1 MKEKKIRRTLSCQ
14 RAALIVNPR
23 SAKEKWR
30 RNPKLRHYMHRRF
43 PGRVYDQARDKAGM
57 IEIAEKLSLENDVL
71 VVLGGDGTLADIM
84 QGIFNSGRQN
94 EVIMGLVP
102 LGSGNAVR
110 RSLQIP
116 KQVKKAIKI
125 LRTGEPRPIDVID
138 IGGRIAN
145 LVSIGATAKATHK
158 KTRSKIPGLLGHLL
172 ASRILFTH
180 PREEMDVDLFDG
192 KDDKGRHFDQKSLH
206 LKLFDCIVNKINYF
220 GYNWAISPKAR
231 IDDGFLD
238 VTFFDIRAYSYVLY
252 FPLIYLGHYQK
263 ILKHY
268 KVKRMIIRGKDLHIQ
283 YNGEIMPTRDEI
295 ELKVLPRALRV
306 IGPQKSARNK

>member
-1 MKEKKIRRTLSCQ
+1 MKEKKIRRTLSNQ
-14 RAALIVNPR
+14 RVALIVNPK
-23 SAKEKWR
+23 SAKEKWKR
-30 RNPKLRHYMHRRF
+30 TLKLRQYMHRKF
-43 PGRVYDQARDKAGM
+43 PGRVYDQAKDKASM
-57 IEIAEKLSLENDVL
+57 IELAEKLSLENDVL
-71 VVLGGDGTLADIM
+71 VVLGGDGTFSDVM
-84 QGIFNSGRQN
+84 QGIFNAGRQN

-116 KQVKKAIKI
+116 KQIKKAIRI
-125 LRTGEPRPIDVID
+125 LRTGEPKPIDVINL
-138 IGGRIAN
+138 GGRIAN

-158 KTRSKIPGLLGHLL
+158 KLRSKIPGLLGHLL

-192 KDDKGRHFDQKSLH
+192 RDDKGRRFDQKTLH
-206 LKLFDCIVNKINYF
+206 LKLFDCIVNKTNYF
-220 GYNWAISPKAR
+220 GYNWTIAPKAR

-295 ELKVLPRALRV
+295 ELKVLPGTLRV
-306 IGPQKSARNK
+306 ISPRKYAK